1 MKFLTLAGELIEGD
15 TAIDVLVQ
23 MRKRV
28 LWSNQRDIGDYLE
41 DFLVDLSDY
50 YRVKFTTRDPYQVLE
65 QLQDEG
71 YLLRI
76 Y

>member
-23 MRKRV
+23 MRKHT
-28 LWSNQRDIGDYLE
+28 LWIRQKDIGEYLE
-41 DFLVDLSDY
+41 DFLAYLSDY
-50 YRVKFTTRDPYQVLE
+50 YRVKFTTCDPYQVLE